1 MAINQSDDEQRPLLS
16 NGQNTSKKLTLPVDV
31 DVEVVGS
38 GTTSPEHK
46 SQTGYGSTTDSAN
59 PPVNEAAEAVKAANI
74 QMSKIVSFRLG

>member
-38 GTTSPEHK
+38 GTTSPEHQ

-59 PPVNEAAEAVKAANI
+59 PPVNEAAEAVKATNI